1 MNNSGVVQ
9 GLVYCLPAVN
19 FSLDFK
25 EANAARLCEKT
36 NDGNRE
42 NRQNRMSTKKKQ
54 KVQEFEYKAEMKQ
67 LLNLIVHSLYTHPEI
82 FLRELISNSSDA
94 LSKVRFDQLT
104 ENKTEEDGEELKI
117 TIMLDEKERTFVIED
132 NGAGMSEEELITNLG
147 TVAKSGTLGF
157 LQALKEEQPEQE
169 GIDAN
174 LIGQFG
180 VGFYSV
186 FMVTDEVT
194 VETKADDSPGCIW
207 RSSGEGTYTIEKI
220 DREKRGTKISFT
232 LKEDAGEFA
241 EAYRVE
247 TIIRKYSNFVDFPI
261 YLDNKRVNS
270 ITALWQRPKSELK
283 EEEINEFYKFI
294 SVDYQ
299 EPLDYLH
306 LSLEGVVSFK
316 ALLFLPKEAPMDMLY
331 QQGALEN
338 HGPQL
343 YVRKVM
349 IQHECKEL
357 LPEYLRFVKGV
368 VETEDLPLNVSR
380 EVVQNS
386 PVMAKIRQILTTKI
400 IGWFESLAEDHP
412 EKFRQFYKAFGPVV
426 KIGLNTDFT
435 NREKLIELLRFE
447 STATGEGE
455 FTTLREYVDRMA
467 EDQKEIYYL
476 SGDNRQQM
484 LSNPN
489 LEYFRKKGIEVLLL
503 VDPIDVFVIPSISEY
518 DKKPLK
524 SIEKAD
530 IDIKPEEGEEKDA
543 LSKNM
548 IEPVLRIFKETLGD
562 RIEDVVESQRLVSSP
577 VTLVGGKDAMDP
589 QIEKMLRMMQ
599 QSDSA
604 GKKVLE
610 VNPSH
615 PIIKN
620 LAGLCMLD
628 ESHPV
633 IRKTMSQLFEGA
645 LLLEGSLESTAE
657 FVSRM
662 NDIIEVA
669 TKQAKT

>member
-1 MNNSGVVQ
+1 
-9 GLVYCLPAVN
+9 
-19 FSLDFK
+19 
-25 EANAARLCEKT
+25 
-36 NDGNRE
+36 
-42 NRQNRMSTKKKQ
+42 MSTKKKQ

-447 STATGEGE
+447 STVTGEGE

-524 SIEKAD
+524 SIEKSD

-543 LSKNM
+543 LGKNM

-577 VTLVGGKDAMDP
+577 VTLVGGKDTMDP

-599 QSDSA
+599 QSDAA

>member
-1 MNNSGVVQ
+1 MSDSKQ
-9 GLVYCLPAVN
+9 
-19 FSLDFK
+19 
-25 EANAARLCEKT
+25 
-36 NDGNRE
+36 
-42 NRQNRMSTKKKQ
+42 QN
-54 KVQEFEYKAEMKQ
+54 VQEFEYKAEMKQ

-94 LSKVRFDQLT
+94 LSKVRFSQLT
-104 ENKTEEDGEELKI
+104 ENIAEGDVEELKI
-117 TIMLDEKERTFVIED
+117 TITLDEKTRSFAIED
-132 NGAGMSEEELITNLG
+132 NGTGMSEEELIANLG

-157 LQALKEEQPEQE
+157 LQALKEQQPDKS

-194 VETKADDSPGCIW
+194 VETKSEDSQGCRW
-207 RSSGEGTYTIEKI
+207 RSTGEGTYTIEKI
-220 DREKRGTKISFT
+220 DRQQRGTKISFT
-232 LKEDAGEFA
+232 LKEDAAEFA
-241 EAYRVE
+241 GENRVE
-247 TIIRKYSNFVDFPI
+247 NIIRKYSNFVDFPI
-261 YLDNKRVNS
+261 QLDNKKVNS
-270 ITALWQRPKSELK
+270 VIALWQQQKSEIKK
-283 EEEINEFYKFI
+283 EEANEFYKFI
-294 SVDYQ
+294 AVDYQ
-299 EPLDYLH
+299 DPLDYLH
-306 LSLEGVVSFK
+306 LSLEGVVNFK

-349 IQHECKEL
+349 IQHECKDL

-368 VETEDLPLNVSR
+368 VETEDLSLNVSR

-400 IGWFESLAEDHP
+400 IAWFESLAQDDP
-412 EKFRQFYKAFGPVV
+412 EKFRQFYKAFGPVI

-447 STATGEGE
+447 STKTGDG
-455 FTTLREYVDRMA
+455 EYVTLKEYVSRMQ
-467 EDQKEIYYL
+467 EGQKEVYYL

-489 LEYFRKKGIEVLLL
+489 MEYFRKQDIEVLLL
-503 VDPIDVFVIPSISEY
+503 VDPVDVFVIPSIHEY

-530 IDIKPEEGEEKDA
+530 IDFSAGEDEKKDA
-543 LSKNM
+543 LNENM
-548 IEPVLRIFKETLGD
+548 IEPVLRIFKETLAD
-562 RIEDVVESQRLVSSP
+562 KVEDVVESHRLVNSP
-577 VTLVGGKDAMDP
+577 VTLVGGKDTMDP
-589 QIEKMLRMMQ
+589 QIEKMLKMMNQ
-599 QSDSA
+599 ADAQ
-604 GKKVLE
+604 GKKILE

-615 PIIKN
+615 PVIKN
-620 LAGLCMLD
+620 LAGLCMLND
-628 ESHPV
+628 NDPF
-633 IRKTMSQLFEGA
+633 IRTAINQLYEGA
-645 LLLEGSLESTAE
+645 LLLEGSLEGRAD
-657 FVSRM
+657 FISRM
-662 NDIIEVA
+662 NDIIEAA
-669 TKQAKT
+669 TRQAKS

>member
-1 MNNSGVVQ
+1 MSG
-9 GLVYCLPAVN
+9 
-19 FSLDFK
+19 
-25 EANAARLCEKT
+25 
-36 NDGNRE
+36 
-42 NRQNRMSTKKKQ
+42 KKQ
-54 KVQEFEYKAEMKQ
+54 QNVQEFEYKAEMKQ

-82 FLRELISNSSDA
+82 FLRELISNASDA
-94 LSKVRFDQLT
+94 LNKVRFSQLT
-104 ENKTEEDGEELKI
+104 ENQAEAEGGELKI
-117 TIMLDEKERTFVIED
+117 TITLDEKKRSFVIED
-132 NGAGMSEEELITNLG
+132 NGTGMSEEELIANLG

-157 LQALKEEQPEQE
+157 LQALKEQQPEKA
-169 GIDAN
+169 GIDGN

-194 VETKADDSPGCIW
+194 VETKSSGSPGCRW

-220 DREKRGTKISFT
+220 DREKLGTKIAFT
-232 LKEDAGEFA
+232 LKEDAAEFA
-241 EAYRVE
+241 EGYRVE
-247 TIIRKYSNFVDFPI
+247 SIIRKYSNFVDFPI

-270 ITALWQRPKSELK
+270 ITALWQQPKSDLK
-283 EEEINEFYKFI
+283 EEEVNEFYKFI

-306 LSLEGVVSFK
+306 LSLEGVVNFK

-349 IQHECKEL
+349 IQHECKDL

-400 IGWFESLAEDHP
+400 IAWFESLAKEQP

-447 STATGEGE
+447 STTTDEGE
-455 FTTLREYVDRMA
+455 YVTLREYVGRMGK
-467 EDQKEIYYL
+467 DQKEIYYL
-476 SGDNRQQM
+476 SGDNREQM

-503 VDPIDVFVIPSISEY
+503 VDPVDIFVIPSINEY
-518 DKKPLK
+518 EKKPLK

-530 IDIKPEEGEEKDA
+530 IDFAAGDDGEKDA
-543 LSKNM
+543 LNKNM
-548 IEPVLRIFKETLGD
+548 IEPVLRIFRETLGD
-562 RIEDVVESQRLVSSP
+562 RVEDVVESHRLVNSP

-589 QIEKMLRMMQ
+589 QIEKMLKMMK
-599 QSDSA
+599 QSEA
-604 GKKVLE
+604 PGKKILE

-615 PIIKN
+615 PVVKN
-620 LAGLCMLD
+620 LAGLCMLNEND
-628 ESHPV
+628 PF
-633 IRKTMSQLFEGA
+633 IRTTMNQLYEGA
-645 LLLEGSLESTAE
+645 LLLEGSLEGTAE
-657 FVSRM
+657 FVARM
-662 NDIIEVA
+662 TDIIEAA
-669 TKQAKT
+669 TKQAKA

>member
-1 MNNSGVVQ
+1 MS
-9 GLVYCLPAVN
+9 
-19 FSLDFK
+19 
-25 EANAARLCEKT
+25 
-36 NDGNRE
+36 E
-42 NRQNRMSTKKKQ
+42 NKQNGI
-54 KVQEFEYKAEMKQ
+54 QEFEYKAEMKQ

-82 FLRELISNSSDA
+82 FLRELISNASDA
-94 LSKVRFDQLT
+94 LSKVRFGQLT
-104 ENKTEEDGEELKI
+104 DNSAGEEGEELKI
-117 TIMLDEKERTFVIED
+117 TIALDEKERTVVIKD
-132 NGAGMSEEELITNLG
+132 NGTGMSEEELIANLG

-157 LQALKEEQPEQE
+157 LQTLKAEQGEKG

-194 VETKADDSPGCIW
+194 VETKTDGAVGCRW
-207 RSSGEGTYTIEKI
+207 KSGGEGSYTIEKT
-220 DREKRGTKISFT
+220 DREKRGTAISFT
-232 LKEDAGEFA
+232 LKEEAKEFA

-247 TIIRKYSNFVDFPI
+247 NIIRKYSNFVDFPI
-261 YLDNKRVNS
+261 YLDNKKVNS
-270 ITALWQRPKSELK
+270 VTALWQKSKSELS
-283 EEEINEFYKFI
+283 EEEVNEFYKFI
-294 SVDYQ
+294 AVDYQ

-306 LSLEGVVSFK
+306 LSLEGVVNFK
-316 ALLFLPKEAPMDMLY
+316 ALLFLPKEAPMDLLY

-349 IQHECKEL
+349 IQHECKDL

-400 IGWFESLAEDHP
+400 IAWFESLAAEQP
-412 EKFRQFYKAFGPVV
+412 EKFRRFYKAFGPVV

-435 NREKLIELLRFE
+435 NREKLIELLRFV
-447 STATGEGE
+447 STATEE
-455 FTTLREYVDRMA
+455 EEYVTLKEYVGRMT

-476 SGDNRQQM
+476 SGDSREQM

-503 VDPIDVFVIPSISEY
+503 TDPVDVFVIPSINEY

-524 SIEKAD
+524 SVEKAD
-530 IDIKPEEGEEKDA
+530 IDFKAGEEQEKEA
-543 LSKNM
+543 LSEAM
-548 IEPVLRIFKETLGD
+548 IGTVLRIFRETLGD
-562 RIEDVVESQRLVSSP
+562 RVEDVAESRRLVSSP
-577 VTLVGGKDAMDP
+577 VTLVSGKDSVDP
-589 QIEKMLRMMQ
+589 QIEKMLRMMKQ
-599 QSDSA
+599 ADA
-604 GKKVLE
+604 PGGKKVLE

-615 PIIKN
+615 AVIKN

-628 ESHPV
+628 ENNPL
-633 IRKTMSQLFEGA
+633 IRTTIHHLYEGA
-645 LLLEGSLESTAE
+645 LLLEGSLEGTAE
-657 FVSRM
+657 YISRM

-669 TKQAKT
+669 TRQAKS